1 MLIFADNSRWQ
12 HSDWKRSA
20 DDIATKNIFHCLVK
34 RYDTRGSHHCV
45 AHLQR
50 RSHCRQ
56 LKFLR
61 QRYKTKFRKFQLERN
76 YSIRIT
82 LNIQHRLC
90 KFMCDL
96 WDAWPCKV
104 RGSMNRPGVSIC
116 YTGVTTVNK
125 TTKCKTVTKWS
136 LT

>member
-1 MLIFADNSRWQ
+1 MCRKLINVRNKGDRDSFKMEPMLIFADNSRWQ

-76 YSIRIT
+76 YFIRIT

-90 KFMCDL
+90 KCMCDL
-96 WDAWPCKV
+96 WLTLT
-104 RGSMNRPGVSIC
+104 REYLY
-116 YTGVTTVNK
+116 YTG
-125 TTKCKTVTKWS
+125 
-136 LT
+136 